1 MEILQY
7 IIGAIILI
15 MAVGLIVL
23 ISMQQGKRKGLEN
36 VISGHTSTNSYLN
49 KTEAAKKGKRFEKMT
64 IYCAVAFGVL
74 VIALYSVV
82 AISKNIEQT
91 KKEESLAN
99 TSSTTVSTT
108 VSSST
113 SSSATSSA
121 TSSET
126 SAEESAEES
135 EEESK

>member
-7 IIGAIILI
+7 IIGAIIFLLAI
-15 MAVGLIVL
+15 ALVVL

-36 VISGHTSTNSYLN
+36 VISGHSSTNSYLN
-49 KTEAAKKGKRFEKMT
+49 KTEAAKKGKRFEKAT
-64 IYCAVAFGVL
+64 IYCAVAFGIL
-74 VIALYSVV
+74 VIALYTTV
-82 AISKNIEQT
+82 AISKNIE
-91 KKEESLAN
+91 KSKREESLAN

-113 SSSATSSA
+113 SSSTSSA

-126 SAEESAEES
+126 SAEASVEES

>member
-15 MAVGLIVL
+15 LAIALIVL

-36 VISGHTSTNSYLN
+36 VISGQSSTNSYLN